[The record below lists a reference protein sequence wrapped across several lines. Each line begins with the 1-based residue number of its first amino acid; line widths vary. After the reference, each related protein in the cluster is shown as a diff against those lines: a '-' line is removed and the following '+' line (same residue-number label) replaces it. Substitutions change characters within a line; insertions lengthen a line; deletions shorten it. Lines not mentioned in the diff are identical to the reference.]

1 MIKVWNLEVGGVV
14 SEMLLHTHA
23 QLIHPLPLGL
33 QGCAVRLRKTQNKKF
48 FFFFKTKKS
57 QNFIRVKLQTLPPRS
72 VWPGD
77 SPDTDER
84 PFPAATASPLASRPV
99 LTSFPV
105 DGNTRTN
112 QDEVFHPSS
121 TSSTT
126 NTGHLILFFF
136 SNTHV
141 VQLSLGVD
149 AGVSFAPVV
158 GDLLLLPLVEPDQLL
173 GAVRDE

>member
-33 QGCAVRLRKTQNKKF
+33 QGCAVRLRKTQNKKTF
-48 FFFFKTKKS
+48 LKPKMS
-57 QNFIRVKLQTLPPRS
+57 QNNSKKVLLYRVKLQTLPPRS

-136 SNTHV
+136 FKHSRCTT
-141 VQLSLGVD
+141 LSWRRCRCFLR
-149 AGVSFAPVV
+149 SSRRRSP
-158 GDLLLLPLVEPDQLL
+158 PPPS
-173 GAVRDE
+173 R

>member
-136 SNTHV
+136 FKHSRCTT
-141 VQLSLGVD
+141 LSWRRCRCFLR
-149 AGVSFAPVV
+149 SSRRRSP
-158 GDLLLLPLVEPDQLL
+158 PPPS
-173 GAVRDE
+173 R